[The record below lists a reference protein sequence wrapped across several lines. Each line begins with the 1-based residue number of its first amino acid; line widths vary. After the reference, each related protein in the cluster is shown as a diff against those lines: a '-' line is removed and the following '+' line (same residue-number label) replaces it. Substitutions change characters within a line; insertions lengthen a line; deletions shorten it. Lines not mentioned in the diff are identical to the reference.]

1 MSAEQ
6 KDSKAMPPPPLPAE
20 VAKPKILSRNLM
32 PFRAASRYERR
43 HDACCAC
50 LMDIAQDAM
59 VKAGQIY
66 GFYADA
72 RRLGVEKH
80 ISNPPRSLTAGL
92 GRDIERYD
100 QLCDSIEAH
109 LASHNT
115 PVLKRD
121 LRREE
126 QRIAE
131 EEKRKNAEA
140 MMLPPPVPDTTN
152 KDVSDGGSTNPRNS
166 PVVNPTPSRRA
177 SVISI
182 SSLHRPQ
189 FPLKLDL
196 SSSSLRIS
204 EEEAA
209 MFSKGLGSPVTLA
222 PKSARPMGSN
232 EFPPDL
238 IAAFTSI
245 PPDNVHGHTIDLTLP
260 SPMVQQP
267 TIPLGVGL
275 GDSSDKPIEL
285 DLDSMDIEMSN
296 MNNLFGGEHV
306 PTADANAAHDGLF
319 SPALVEGGGQIQPG
333 DENNDFDMNAD
344 DDLFGDFTAPGD
356 MPSEAAVGGATMLP
370 ESTSVPSPGSLLA
383 QFSSTSHI
391 MNTQPSSNPAVPD
404 GAEGFDIHSLDLT
417 HLEPSFFGNPPDSGM
432 NFPMDMDA
440 FLNMSSSGGEEKT
453 DMNLSGT
460 HNPT

>member
-6 KDSKAMPPPPLPAE
+6 DSKAMPPPPPPPPPPAE
-20 VAKPKILSRNLM
+20 VAKPKILEPEFNALSR
-32 PFRAASRYERR
+32 
-43 HDACCAC
+43 C
-50 LMDIAQDAM
+50 LQDAM

-100 QLCDSIEAH
+100 QLCDTIEAH
-109 LASHNT
+109 LASHNILLHENT
-115 PVLKRD
+115 
-121 LRREE
+121 
-126 QRIAE
+126 Q
-131 EEKRKNAEA
+131 EEKRKIAEA

-152 KDVSDGGSTNPRNS
+152 KDVSDASSTNPRNS
-166 PVVNPTPSRRA
+166 PVVNPIPSRRA

-238 IAAFTSI
+238 IAAFNSSV

-260 SPMVQQP
+260 SPMAQQP
-267 TIPLGVGL
+267 TMPLGVGL

-285 DLDSMDIEMSN
+285 DLDSMDIEMNS
-296 MNNLFGGEHV
+296 LFGGEHV
-306 PTADANAAHDGLF
+306 PTAVANTARDGLF

-344 DDLFGDFTAPGD
+344 DDLFGDFTPDD
-356 MPSEAAVGGATMLP
+356 MPPEAAIGGATVLP
-370 ESTSVPSPGSLLA
+370 QSTSVSSPGSLLA
-383 QFSSTSHI
+383 QFSSTSHL
-391 MNTQPSSNPAVPD
+391 MNAQPSSNPALPD
-404 GAEGFDIHSLDLT
+404 GTEGFDINSLDLLTT
-417 HLEPSFFGNPPDSGM
+417 HKIT
-432 NFPMDMDA
+432 A
-440 FLNMSSSGGEEKT
+440 
-453 DMNLSGT
+453 
-460 HNPT
+460 